1 MSEILLLDNFDSF
14 LYNLV
19 DLLRK
24 NSHQVTIYRNN
35 VSTIE
40 IIKKISYMKNPILI
54 LSPGPGNPID
64 AGCMMKII
72 SILKNKVPILGI
84 CLGYQALIKLY
95 GGKISHAKKIIHGQS
110 STIYHDHK
118 KMFYNIDNPIQV
130 ARYHSLICKNI
141 PKNFIINSKKKNIAM
156 SIRDD
161 DSKICGF
168 QFHPESILTTIGEKI
183 LKNTIQ
189 WMNT

>member
-95 GGKISHAKKIIHGQS
+95 GGKISYAKKIIHGQS

-118 KMFYNIDNPIQV
+118 KMFCNIDNPIQV

-161 DSKICGF
+161 NSKICGF